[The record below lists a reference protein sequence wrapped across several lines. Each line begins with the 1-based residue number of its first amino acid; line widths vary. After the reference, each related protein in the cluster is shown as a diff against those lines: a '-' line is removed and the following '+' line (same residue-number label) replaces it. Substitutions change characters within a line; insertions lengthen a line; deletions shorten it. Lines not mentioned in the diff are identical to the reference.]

1 MMVVYCWVGPGWYTM
16 MGAGMWVWPLFLAG
30 LGYMVW
36 YSFRPRGNRYIH
48 EDPVEVAR
56 MRLAKGEI
64 TVEEFESIRKAVK
77 P

>member
-1 MMVVYCWVGPGWYTM
+1 MWPLM
-16 MGAGMWVWPLFLAG
+16 MGGGMWFWPLFLAG
-30 LGYMVW
+30 LGYIVW
-36 YSFRPRGNRYIH
+36 YSFRPRGHRYIH

>member
-1 MMVVYCWVGPGWYTM
+1 MVVYCWVGPGWYTM
-16 MGAGMWVWPLFLAG
+16 MGAGMRIWPLFLAG

-36 YSFRPRGNRYIH
+36 YSFSLRGNRYIH

>member
-1 MMVVYCWVGPGWYTM
+1 MFMYCWLGQGWFTM
-16 MGAGMWVWPLFLAG
+16 MGAGMWFWPLFLAG
-30 LGYMVW
+30 LGYIVW
-36 YSFRPRGNRYIH
+36 YSFRPRGHRYIH